1 MAKVSPASR
10 GRTNIRLG
18 RGESALI
25 FTAKGVHNAL
35 TPESRKFINDML
47 TKGEEEAFKDIDER
61 KFWTV
66 VLPAVTYVQMAKYVR
81 QVQQNNAEPASVE
94 QDSSYEDSSTEL
106 VEEVEENEVP
116 LDAFDG

>member
-35 TPESRKFINDML
+35 NPESRKFINDML
-47 TKGEEEAFKDIDER
+47 TKGEEEAFKDIDEN

-81 QVQQNNAEPASVE
+81 QVQQNNANSASGE
-94 QDSSYEDSSTEL
+94 QDSSYESYEDSSTEESP
-106 VEEVEENEVP
+106 VEEP